1 MPRMRGT
8 MTAAD
13 PANTIKIRIK
23 EDAARSGRRKMAS
36 PRRRKGEIAKIGRV
50 ARLPSTSRG
59 REKLEISEAEISAG
73 YEVRLSDVSS

>member
-23 EDAARSGRRKMAS
+23 EDAARRGRRKMAR
-36 PRRRKGEIAKIGRV
+36 PRRRKGEIAKIGRA
-50 ARLPSTSRG
+50 ARLPSSSRG
-59 REKLEISEAEISAG
+59 REKLEISEISAED
-73 YEVRLSDVSS
+73 EVRLSDVSS

>member
-1 MPRMRGT
+1 

-23 EDAARSGRRKMAS
+23 EDAATSGRRKMAS
-36 PRRRKGEIAKIGRV
+36 PRRRKGEIAKIGMT

-59 REKLEISEAEISAG
+59 
-73 YEVRLSDVSS
+73 